1 VNSIIIR
8 KLRKVEN
15 LGPIVLLITQETP
28 EILLQRLVCSFRL
41 SVGLRMVAG
50 GEVAG
55 DLEHLEEMLPKFGD
69 KLQASVTDNTVWEAM
84 MPKYLT
90 HNKSGGFLAS
100 DGFSTWHKMCH
111 LRISIND
118 G

>member
-1 VNSIIIR
+1 MRTGISVEWGDSSRGVNNIIIR

-41 SVGLRMVAG
+41 PIGLRMVAE
-50 GEVAG
+50 GEVAR

-69 KLQASVTDNTVWEAM
+69 KLRSSVTDDTVWEAM

-90 HNKSGGFLAS
+90 H
-100 DGFSTWHKMCH
+100 D
-111 LRISIND
+111 
-118 G
+118 